1 MNKILPLAFTFFL
14 ALAGMQVSAEN
25 WIKNADGSPSWID
38 TDSIRQEQAISS
50 FDMRLESSDFTVV
63 STMEFDTSKNTW
75 RTAALVTR
83 DKDGKVLHAE
93 KKENP
98 DDGWNKLM
106 PGTYG
111 KNLYRHY
118 VETPLPPSD
127 AKWKQLYKDNRGTA
141 FSIDTNSLRYKN
153 GYADPLACR
162 DASRSG
168 KGFIPNHLS
177 SKNKYGLQKSDDP
190 FRDGVQRCRKNPSPC
205 CRRGSKGNHSQRF
218 SCGKSF

>member
-1 MNKILPLAFTFFL
+1 MNKIFPLAFTFCL
-14 ALAGMQVSAEN
+14 AFAGMQVSAEN

-63 STMEFDTSKNTW
+63 STMEFDTSKNAW

-118 VETPLPPSD
+118 VETPCPRL
-127 AKWKQLYKDNRGTA
+127 T
-141 FSIDTNSLRYKN
+141 
-153 GYADPLACR
+153 
-162 DASRSG
+162 RSG
-168 KGFIPNHLS
+168 NSFTKTTEAQLS
-177 SKNKYGLQKSDDP
+177 PLIQTLSVTKTAMPTSGLP
-190 FRDGVQRCRKNPSPC
+190 
-205 CRRGSKGNHSQRF
+205 
-218 SCGKSF
+218 

>member
-1 MNKILPLAFTFFL
+1 MNKISPLAFTLCL

-98 DDGWNKLM
+98 DDGWNKLI
-106 PGTYG
+106 PGPCPRLT
-111 KNLYRHY
+111 
-118 VETPLPPSD
+118 
-127 AKWKQLYKDNRGTA
+127 
-141 FSIDTNSLRYKN
+141 
-153 GYADPLACR
+153 
-162 DASRSG
+162 RSG
-168 KGFIPNHLS
+168 NSFTKTTEAQLS
-177 SKNKYGLQKSDDP
+177 PLIQTLSVTKTAMPTSGLPWKSLI
-190 FRDGVQRCRKNPSPC
+190 RKRIYP
-205 CRRGSKGNHSQRF
+205 
-218 SCGKSF
+218 KSFIG

>member
-14 ALAGMQVSAEN
+14 AFAGMQVSAEN

-63 STMEFDTSKNTW
+63 STMEFDTSKNAW

-127 AKWKQLYKDNRGTA
+127 AKWKQLYKIQSVPADWISWR
-141 FSIDTNSLRYKN
+141 SIKKRL
-153 GYADPLACR
+153 
-162 DASRSG
+162 
-168 KGFIPNHLS
+168 
-177 SKNKYGLQKSDDP
+177 
-190 FRDGVQRCRKNPSPC
+190 
-205 CRRGSKGNHSQRF
+205 
-218 SCGKSF
+218 

>member
-1 MNKILPLAFTFFL
+1 
-14 ALAGMQVSAEN
+14 
-25 WIKNADGSPSWID
+25 
-38 TDSIRQEQAISS
+38 
-50 FDMRLESSDFTVV
+50 MRLESSDFTVV

-153 GYADPLACR
+153 GYADLWLAVTLPDQEKDLSQIIYR
-162 DASRSG
+162 VRINMAYKKVMTLSATEYNAAG
-168 KGFIPNHLS
+168 KSVSMLP
-177 SKNKYGLQKSDDP
+177 Q
-190 FRDGVQRCRKNPSPC
+190 RVQRKTFPTILLWKKFLNT
-205 CRRGSKGNHSQRF
+205 
-218 SCGKSF
+218 

>member
-1 MNKILPLAFTFFL
+1 MDRHLLPKERYSYYENRNLSAFPEIS
-14 ALAGMQVSAEN
+14 VE
-25 WIKNADGSPSWID
+25 
-38 TDSIRQEQAISS
+38 SIANGKVFGE
-50 FDMRLESSDFTVV
+50 LE
-63 STMEFDTSKNTW
+63 TMFCDYAAW

-153 GYADPLACR
+153 GYADLWLAVTLPDQEKDLSQIIYR
-162 DASRSG
+162 VRINMAYKKVMTLSATEYNAAG
-168 KGFIPNHLS
+168 KIRLHAAAEGAKENIPN
-177 SKNKYGLQKSDDP
+177 D
-190 FRDGVQRCRKNPSPC
+190 SPVEKVFEYLKDEIDSG
-205 CRRGSKGNHSQRF
+205 RL
-218 SCGKSF
+218 

>member
-1 MNKILPLAFTFFL
+1 MNKISPLAFILCL

-98 DDGWNKLM
+98 DDGWNKLI

-118 VETPLPPSD
+118 VETPLPPPD
-127 AKWKQLYKDNRGTA
+127 AKWKQLYKDNRA
-141 FSIDTNSLRYKN
+141 
-153 GYADPLACR
+153 
-162 DASRSG
+162 
-168 KGFIPNHLS
+168 
-177 SKNKYGLQKSDDP
+177 Q
-190 FRDGVQRCRKNPSPC
+190 PSPLTQILSVIKMAMPTSGLPWKPLI
-205 CRRGSKGNHSQRF
+205 RKRIYPGSFTG
-218 SCGKSF
+218 

>member
-1 MNKILPLAFTFFL
+1 
-14 ALAGMQVSAEN
+14 
-25 WIKNADGSPSWID
+25 
-38 TDSIRQEQAISS
+38 
-50 FDMRLESSDFTVV
+50 
-63 STMEFDTSKNTW
+63 MEFDTSKNAW

-83 DKDGKVLHAE
+83 DKDGKVLHAD

-153 GYADPLACR
+153 GYADLWLAVTLPDQEKDLSQIIYR
-162 DASRSG
+162 VRINMAYKKVMTLSATEYNAAG
-168 KGFIPNHLS
+168 KIRLHAAAEGAKENIPN
-177 SKNKYGLQKSDDP
+177 D
-190 FRDGVQRCRKNPSPC
+190 SPVEKVFEYLKDEIDSG
-205 CRRGSKGNHSQRF
+205 RL
-218 SCGKSF
+218 

>member
-14 ALAGMQVSAEN
+14 ALAGMQDSAEN

-50 FDMRLESSDFTVV
+50 FDMR
-63 STMEFDTSKNTW
+63 
-75 RTAALVTR
+75 
-83 DKDGKVLHAE
+83 KVLHAE

-98 DDGWNKLM
+98 DDGWNKLI

-127 AKWKQLYKDNRGTA
+127 AKWKQLYKDNRGTT

-153 GYADPLACR
+153 GYADLWLAVTLPDQEKDLSQIIYR
-162 DASRSG
+162 VRINMAYKKVMTLSATEYNAAG
-168 KGFIPNHLS
+168 KIRLHAAAEGAKENIPN
-177 SKNKYGLQKSDDP
+177 D
-190 FRDGVQRCRKNPSPC
+190 SPVEKVFEYLKDEIDSG
-205 CRRGSKGNHSQRF
+205 RL
-218 SCGKSF
+218 

>member
-1 MNKILPLAFTFFL
+1 MNKISPLAFTLCL

-38 TDSIRQEQAISS
+38 TDSIRQEQTISS

-63 STMEFDTSKNTW
+63 STMEFDTSKNAW

-98 DDGWNKLM
+98 DDGWNKLI

-118 VETPLPPSD
+118 VETPLPPPD
-127 AKWKQLYKDNRGTA
+127 AKWKQLYKDNRGAA
-141 FSIDTNSLRYKN
+141 FSLSL
-153 GYADPLACR
+153 
-162 DASRSG
+162 
-168 KGFIPNHLS
+168 IHI
-177 SKNKYGLQKSDDP
+177 
-190 FRDGVQRCRKNPSPC
+190 
-205 CRRGSKGNHSQRF
+205 
-218 SCGKSF
+218 

>member
-98 DDGWNKLM
+98 DDGWNKI
-106 PGTYG
+106 G
-111 KNLYRHY
+111 RAH
-118 VETPLPPSD
+118 V
-127 AKWKQLYKDNRGTA
+127 
-141 FSIDTNSLRYKN
+141 
-153 GYADPLACR
+153 
-162 DASRSG
+162 
-168 KGFIPNHLS
+168 
-177 SKNKYGLQKSDDP
+177 
-190 FRDGVQRCRKNPSPC
+190 
-205 CRRGSKGNHSQRF
+205 
-218 SCGKSF
+218 

>member
-1 MNKILPLAFTFFL
+1 MNKISPLAFTLCL

-118 VETPLPPSD
+118 VKRPCPRLT
-127 AKWKQLYKDNRGTA
+127 
-141 FSIDTNSLRYKN
+141 
-153 GYADPLACR
+153 
-162 DASRSG
+162 RSG
-168 KGFIPNHLS
+168 NSFTKTTEAQLS
-177 SKNKYGLQKSDDP
+177 PLIQTLSVTKTAMPTSGLP
-190 FRDGVQRCRKNPSPC
+190 
-205 CRRGSKGNHSQRF
+205 
-218 SCGKSF
+218 

>member
-1 MNKILPLAFTFFL
+1 MNKISPLAFTLCL

-63 STMEFDTSKNTW
+63 STMEFDTSKNAW

-98 DDGWNKLM
+98 DDGWNKLI

-118 VETPLPPSD
+118 VETPLPPPD
-127 AKWKQLYKDNRGTA
+127 AKWKQLYKDNRGAA

-153 GYADPLACR
+153 GYADFWLAVEV
-162 DASRSG
+162 
-168 KGFIPNHLS
+168 PNQDHLPD
-177 SKNKYGLQKSDDP
+177 KNEHGLQKGNDP
-190 FRDGVQRCRKNPSPC
+190 FRNRVQRCRKNPSPC
-205 CRRGSKGNHSQRF
+205 CRRRSKGNHSQRF
-218 SCGKSF
+218 AGGKSF

>member
-1 MNKILPLAFTFFL
+1 MNKISPLAFTLCL

-63 STMEFDTSKNTW
+63 STMEFDTSKNAW

-106 PGTYG
+106 IM
-111 KNLYRHY
+111 
-118 VETPLPPSD
+118 
-127 AKWKQLYKDNRGTA
+127 WKRPCPRLT
-141 FSIDTNSLRYKN
+141 
-153 GYADPLACR
+153 
-162 DASRSG
+162 RSG
-168 KGFIPNHLS
+168 NSFTKTIGAE
-177 SKNKYGLQKSDDP
+177 
-190 FRDGVQRCRKNPSPC
+190 PSPLIQTLSVIKMAMPTS
-205 CRRGSKGNHSQRF
+205 GLPW
-218 SCGKSF
+218 KSLIRKRIYPGLFTG